1 MNRRPVGSAALLPG
15 SGTGLLGLRER
26 IALVG
31 GTLEAGPSAD
41 GGWRVVARL
50 PAAASPEATEPATTA
65 TATTTPA
72 TTVTG
77 RAT

>member
-1 MNRRPVGSAALLPG
+1 VGGAVLLPG